1 MPRAATGF
9 CSRILNKWDR
19 AGCKSGPSLEVH
31 KAGSEGSAEADG
43 PEHSSQAKP
52 NVKVLWP
59 KGRLTPLSGARTP
72 ATTRAMSLAICCDR
86 LCRCSV
92 FCNFHLR
99 VAPRRQCE
107 ILSRRLN
114 MSRHNLQ
121 ICDAAVQHASPA
133 VRNTPEVLVYAR
145 SRPSAHGHR
154 VYNRA
159 PARPVP
165 RSEPHPRAAGPFMQ
179 SAPDCS
185 LSGPIFVKVHLRST
199 HTTAV
204 SDGGISISPGHM
216 ATKMDSTI
224 ARSDYKGDG
233 SKYNPAFG
241 WICPVKC

>member
-1 MPRAATGF
+1 MPGLPRAFA
-9 CSRILNKWDR
+9 R
-19 AGCKSGPSLEVH
+19 AYSTNGTERVANPVPSLEVH

-72 ATTRAMSLAICCDR
+72 ATTRAMSLAVCFDR

-92 FCNFHLR
+92 VCNFHLR
-99 VAPRRQCE
+99 IAPRRQCE

-114 MSRHNLQ
+114 RDDTAFKFCTNLR
-121 ICDAAVQHASPA
+121 AAVQHASPA

-159 PARPVP
+159 PAPP
-165 RSEPHPRAAGPFMQ
+165 AHPRASGPFMQ

-185 LSGPIFVKVHLRST
+185 LSGPIFVKGHLRST

-216 ATKMDSTI
+216 ATKMESTI
-224 ARSDYKGDG
+224 ARSDY
-233 SKYNPAFG
+233 
-241 WICPVKC
+241 